1 MLSQVVWYTGL
12 GHTSMGEHTMNEHI
26 KALQIEVMNAKQKL
40 RDAIEGFEPEPVED
54 WELRGLNGCAVNLS
68 RLFGDKSEL
77 LVIHNMGRG
86 CNYCSLWGD
95 AMTGIAPHLMQ
106 RCGFVLC
113 SNDAPEVIKAFREV
127 RGWDFPCVSGQD
139 TGFAQAMGYADEEGN
154 PHPGVSAF
162 HKKPDGSIVR
172 TGHMPFGPGDDFC
185 AVWPMLDLVKGGKGD
200 WEPAHGA
207 VDEHAVVGASSCQCI

>member
-1 MLSQVVWYTGL
+1 
-12 GHTSMGEHTMNEHI
+12 MNERVKELI
-26 KALQIEVMNAKQKL
+26 GEVMQAKTRL
-40 RDAIEGFEPEPVED
+40 REAMDQAGPEPVED
-54 WELRGLNGCAVNLS
+54 WELRGLNGCRVPLS
-68 RLFGDKSEL
+68 RLFADKSEL

-95 AMTGIAPHLMQ
+95 AMRGVAPHLMQ

-113 SNDAPEVIKAFREV
+113 SNDAPEVIRSFREL

-139 TGFAQAMGYADEEGN
+139 TGFAHAMGYMDAQGN
-154 PHPGVSAF
+154 PQPGVSAF

-185 AVWPMLDLVKGGKGD
+185 AVWPMLELIQGGKGE
-200 WEPAHGA
+200 WEPAHGEVRPDLYVGVA
-207 VDEHAVVGASSCQCI
+207 AGASSNCQCL